1 MSRKSN
7 GNTTTRSKKTTPP
20 AEFAPA
26 QFTPF
31 QAAAEVAK
39 PEVRENKV
47 TTVVAASKTSGNT
60 TQANL
65 DEEIRRRAY
74 ELYLQRNGT
83 SGDPNRD
90 WFLAERE
97 VRARRAAAGHSA

>member
-7 GNTTTRSKKTTPP
+7 GSTTTRSKRNAPSAESAPVQSTPV
-20 AEFAPA
+20 
-26 QFTPF
+26 
-31 QAAAEVAK
+31 QAAAEVIK
-39 PEVRENKV
+39 PEVRRNEV
-47 TTVVAASKTSGNT
+47 PPVVPASKTSGNT

>member
-7 GNTTTRSKKTTPP
+7 GNTTTRSKKTTPS
-20 AEFAPA
+20 AEFAPV
-26 QFTPF
+26 QFTPV

-39 PEVRENKV
+39 PEVHENKV
-47 TTVVAASKTSGNT
+47 TTVVAAKTSGNT